1 MHSHPVASTSTG
13 IANWMQIFSGAA
25 TPAASSLLSSS
36 AVQAQLAKAS
46 PADIVHLSDQALQL
60 QEVDGLFGTS
70 DPSQTAQ
77 TANTGQAMA
86 NMMTS
91 LFAPLV
97 PNTSAAPQTESPG
110 LAMQNLLT
118 SIYSPTGSAGS
129 SSTVGSLVNL
139 LA

>member
-70 DPSQTAQ
+70 DPSQTA
-77 TANTGQAMA
+77 NTGPMA

-91 LFAPLV
+91 LFTPLV
-97 PNTSAAPQTESPG
+97 PNSGAASQIESPG

-118 SIYSPTGSAGS
+118 SIYTPTGSQGS
-129 SSTVGSLVNL
+129 ASTSGSLVNL

>member
-70 DPSQTAQ
+70 DPSQTA
-77 TANTGQAMA
+77 NTGPTMA

-97 PNTSAAPQTESPG
+97 PNAGATSQNESPG

-129 SSTVGSLVNL
+129 LNTSGSIVNL